1 MKVLLVISALGK
13 DRPGL
18 LKELAQALMECGCG
32 IADSRMTVLGGE
44 FAAVLMVTGNWNAVA
59 KAEGALPGLQER
71 LGLALHARRTEA
83 RASEAPLLPYVAEI
97 VTVDRPGIIY
107 RLADFFTARGINVED
122 LYTSGYTSA
131 HSATAMFSLTMTV
144 NIPAAVQI
152 AALRDEFM
160 GLCEEL
166 NLDGVLE
173 PLKR

>member
-18 LKELAQALMECGCG
+18 LKELAQALMECGCT
-32 IADSRMTVLGGE
+32 IADSRMTVLGSE
-44 FAAVLMVTGNWNAVA
+44 FAAVLMITGNWSAIA
-59 KAEGALPGLQER
+59 KVEGGLSALQER
-71 LGLALHARRTEA
+71 LGLTISARRTEV
-83 RASEAPLLPYVAEI
+83 RSTETPLLPYIAEI

-107 RLADFFTARGINVED
+107 RMADFFTARSINIED

-131 HSATAMFSLTMTV
+131 HSATPMFALNLTV
-144 NIPAAVQI
+144 NIPASVHI

-160 GLCEEL
+160 NLCEEM

>member
-18 LKELAQALMECGCG
+18 LKELAQALMECGCT
-32 IADSRMTVLGGE
+32 IADSRMTVLGSE
-44 FAAVLMVTGNWNAVA
+44 FAAVLMITGNWSAIA
-59 KAEGALPGLQER
+59 KVEGGLPALQER
-71 LGLALHARRTEA
+71 LGLTISARRTEA
-83 RASEAPLLPYVAEI
+83 RATEIPLLPYIAEI

-107 RLADFFTARGINVED
+107 RLADFFAARSINIED
-122 LYTSGYTSA
+122 LYTSGYASA
-131 HSATAMFSLTMTV
+131 HSATPMFAFNMTV
-144 NIPAAVQI
+144 NIPASVHI

-160 GLCEEL
+160 NLCEEL